1 MHIPDSDQCNFIRN
15 EVELRQYTEMGK
27 EERMKLLDR
36 LLWADEFAKF
46 IGTKFNTMKRF
57 GLEGLESFIPGMKVM
72 IQQLSERLRNG
83 WKAALPR

>member
-1 MHIPDSDQCNFIRN
+1 MHISEPDNCVFIRN
-15 EVELRQYTEMGK
+15 EVELRQYQEMGK

-57 GLEGLESFIPGMKVM
+57 GLEGLESFIPGLKVM
-72 IQQLSERLRNG
+72 IQ
-83 WKAALPR
+83 